1 MVFADVIVD
10 ISVKSLDRSFQYRIP
25 EEWEDEAAVGAQVV
39 IPFGKGNRR
48 MKGFIIGLSDQPK
61 FDLEKTKSIV
71 SIEKQGVIAESHLLS
86 LAYWMK
92 EQYGSTMNDAIKAV
106 MPVRREV
113 REKVEKTAHTLVSRG
128 ELEALR
134 RGYLQK
140 HYVAKARFC
149 DAFLQGDA
157 LEAGLSCG
165 ELAKKWKVSAS
176 VLKGLEAQGVVRLS
190 SVRSYRNPLETLK
203 MAESSQCQD
212 DGGWKA
218 ANHGTEGG
226 NPADQGRIGT
236 HRGFGNRVELNS
248 RQKEI
253 VEDFAGEYARG
264 IRGQYLIHGVTG
276 SGKTEVYM
284 GMIEGVLALGRQ
296 VIVLIPEIALTFQTV
311 NRFYERFG
319 DRVSIM
325 HSRLS
330 AGERYDQFQRAK
342 EGEIQIMIGPRSA
355 LFTPFQNLGLIVM
368 DEEHESGYQSD
379 SMPRYHARE
388 VAVQRGKMLGASVV
402 FGSATPSLEV
412 YYRASAGEYKLY
424 AMAQRAGNARLPEVS
439 IVDLRQEFVAKNYS
453 IFSRELQEKMEERL
467 DKREQ
472 MMLFINRRGYAGF
485 VSCRTCGEVIQCDQ
499 CSVAMKP
506 HEYRGKVSVLKCHY
520 CGRERGMPEICP
532 ACGSRYIG
540 TFGLGTQQV
549 EELVKKRFPAARVLR
564 MDADTTG
571 GKEGHGRILGAF
583 SRGEADVLVG
593 TQMIVK
599 GHDFPRV
606 TLVGV
611 LAADL
616 SLYAGDYRGAEKTF
630 QLLTQAAGR
639 AGRGERPGQVV
650 FQTYQPEHYS
660 ITAAAEEDYIGFY
673 RQELKMRQML
683 QYPPVSHILEVLV
696 SSESKERAEALAEA
710 FSGELGDA
718 RGAVI
723 LGPADAGIAKLKNS
737 YRKVIY
743 IKSGDAQMLRDIAAR
758 GEKFVRGREGWK
770 DCAMTFSFD

>member
-1 MVFADVIVD
+1 MIFAEVIVD
-10 ISVKSLDRSFQYRIP
+10 ISVKSLDRTFQYRIP
-25 EEWEDEAAVGAQVV
+25 EEWEWEAVVGAQVV
-39 IPFGKGNRR
+39 IPFGKGNRQ
-48 MKGFIIGLSDQPK
+48 MKGFIIGLSDTPK
-61 FDLEKTKSIV
+61 YDLEKTKSIL

-92 EQYGSTMNDAIKAV
+92 EHYGSTMNDAIKAV

-113 REKVEKTAHTLVSRG
+113 REKVEKTAYVLVSRE
-128 ELEALR
+128 ELETLR
-134 RGYLQK
+134 QKFSQK
-140 HYVAKARFC
+140 HYAAKARLC

-157 LEAGLSCG
+157 FENGIACG
-165 ELAKKWKVSAS
+165 ELAKRWKVSGS
-176 VLKGLEAQGVVRLS
+176 VLKGLEAQGVVRVS
-190 SVRSYRNPLETLK
+190 SIRSYRNPLDGVK
-203 MAESSQCQD
+203 MSGNLMRQRGGEQGLESHSASV
-212 DGGWKA
+212 G
-218 ANHGTEGG
+218 
-226 NPADQGRIGT
+226 
-236 HRGFGNRVELNS
+236 RVELNP
-248 RQKEI
+248 RQREI
-253 VEDFAGEYARG
+253 VEDFAGEYAKG

-284 GMIEGVLALGRQ
+284 GMIEEVLAKGKQ

-311 NRFYERFG
+311 SRFYNRFG

-330 AGERYDQFQRAK
+330 AGERYDQFLRAK
-342 EGEIQIMIGPRSA
+342 EGLIQIMIGPRSA

-388 VAVQRGKMLGASVV
+388 VAVQRGKMVGASVV
-402 FGSATPSLEV
+402 FGSATPSLEA

-424 AMAQRAGNARLPEVS
+424 AMGERAGSARLPQVS
-439 IVDLRQEFVAKNYS
+439 IVDLRQEFAAKNYS

-467 DKREQ
+467 GKREQ
-472 MMLFINRRGYAGF
+472 VMLFINRRGYAGF
-485 VSCRTCGEVIQCDQ
+485 VSCRMCGEAIQCDR

-506 HEYRGKVSVLKCHY
+506 HEYGGKVSVLKCHY
-520 CGRERGMPEICP
+520 CGRERKMPKACP

-549 EELVKKRFPAARVLR
+549 EEMVRKRFPAARVLR

-571 GKEGHGRILGAF
+571 GKEGHSRILGAF

-599 GHDFPRV
+599 GHDFPKV

-616 SLYAGDYRGAEKTF
+616 SLHAGDYRGAEKTF
-630 QLLTQAAGR
+630 QLLAQAAGR

-660 ITAAAEEDYIGFY
+660 ITSAAGEDYVGFY
-673 RQELKMRQML
+673 HQELKMRQML
-683 QYPPVSHILEVLV
+683 QYPPISHILEVLV
-696 SSESKERAEALAEA
+696 SSEKQERAEALAEA
-710 FSGELGDA
+710 FSGEIRDMQG
-718 RGAVI
+718 VVM

-743 IKSGDAQMLRDIAAR
+743 IKSVDGQVLRGIAAR
-758 GEKFVRGREGWK
+758 GEAFLHGGEGWK
-770 DCAMTFSFD
+770 DCTMTFSFD

>member
-1 MVFADVIVD
+1 MIFAEIIVD
-10 ISVKSLDRSFQYRIP
+10 ISVKSLDRTFQYRIP
-25 EEWEDEAAVGAQVV
+25 EEWEEEAVVGAQVV
-39 IPFGKGNRR
+39 IPFGKGNRQ
-48 MKGFIIGLSDQPK
+48 MKGFIIGLSDTPK
-61 FDLEKTKSIV
+61 FDLEKTKSIL

-92 EQYGSTMNDAIKAV
+92 EHYGSTMNDAIKAV

-113 REKVEKTAHTLVSRG
+113 REKVEKTAHVLVSR
-128 ELEALR
+128 ETLETLR
-134 RGYLQK
+134 QEFMQK
-140 HYVAKARFC
+140 HYVAKARLC
-149 DAFLQGDA
+149 DAFLQENAFEIGI
-157 LEAGLSCG
+157 SCG
-165 ELAKKWKVSAS
+165 ELAKRWKVSGS
-176 VLKGLEAQGVVRLS
+176 VLKGLEDQGVVRVS
-190 SVRSYRNPLETLK
+190 SVRSYRDPL
-203 MAESSQCQD
+203 
-212 DGGWKA
+212 DGA
-218 ANHGTEGG
+218 YTAS
-226 NPADQGRIGT
+226 PD
-236 HRGFGNRVELNS
+236 RVELNP
-248 RQKEI
+248 RQREI

-284 GMIEGVLALGRQ
+284 GMIEEVLARGKQ

-311 NRFYERFG
+311 NRFYGRFG
-319 DRVSIM
+319 NRISIM

-330 AGERYDQFQRAK
+330 AGERYDQFLRAK
-342 EGEIQIMIGPRSA
+342 EGLIQIMIGPRSA

-388 VAVQRGKMLGASVV
+388 VAVKRGKMVGASVV
-402 FGSATPSLEV
+402 FGSATPSLEA

-424 AMAQRAGNARLPEVS
+424 AMTERAGNARLPEVS
-439 IVDLRQEFVAKNYS
+439 IVDLRQEFAARNYS

-467 DKREQ
+467 GKREQ
-472 MMLFINRRGYAGF
+472 IMLFINRRGYAGF
-485 VSCRTCGEVIQCDQ
+485 VSCRMCGEAIQCDR

-506 HEYRGKVSVLKCHY
+506 HEYRGKVSLLKCHY
-520 CGRERGMPEICP
+520 CGRERRMPEACP
-532 ACGSRYIG
+532 ACGSKYIG

-549 EELVKKRFPAARVLR
+549 EEMVRKRFPAARVLR

-571 GKEGHGRILGAF
+571 GKEGHGRILRAF
-583 SRGEADVLVG
+583 SQGEADVLVG

-599 GHDFPRV
+599 GHDFPKV

-660 ITAAAEEDYIGFY
+660 ITSAAGEDYVGFY

-683 QYPPVSHILEVLV
+683 QYPPISHILEVLV
-696 SSESKERAEALAEA
+696 SSEKQERAEALAEA
-710 FSGELGDA
+710 FSGELGDVQ
-718 RGAVI
+718 GVVV

-743 IKSGDAQMLRDIAAR
+743 IKSMDEQVLCGIAAQ
-758 GEKFVRGREGWK
+758 GEAFLHGGEGWK
-770 DCAMTFSFD
+770 DCTMTFSFD

>member
-1 MVFADVIVD
+1 MIFAEVIVD
-10 ISVKSLDRSFQYRIP
+10 ISVRSLDRTFQYRIP
-25 EEWEDEAAVGAQVV
+25 EEWEEEAVVGAQVV
-39 IPFGKGNRR
+39 IPFGKGNRQ
-48 MKGFIIGLSDQPK
+48 MKGFIIGLSNACK
-61 FDLEKTKSIV
+61 FDLEKTKSIL

-86 LAYWMK
+86 LAYWIK

-113 REKVEKTAHTLVSRG
+113 REKVERTAHVLVSRDA
-128 ELEALR
+128 LEALR
-134 RGYLQK
+134 QDYLQR

-149 DAFLQGDA
+149 DAFLQEDA
-157 LEAGLSCG
+157 FEAGLSCG
-165 ELAKKWKVSAS
+165 ELAKKWKVSGS
-176 VLKGLEAQGVVRLS
+176 VLKGLEDQGVVQVS
-190 SVRSYRNPLETLK
+190 SVRSYRNPLDGVR
-203 MAESSQCQD
+203 MADHSLPQRN
-212 DGGWKA
+212 GGEMA
-218 ANHGTEGG
+218 LAS
-226 NPADQGRIGT
+226 
-236 HRGFGNRVELNS
+236 FGRVELNP
-248 RQKEI
+248 RQREI
-253 VEDFAGEYARG
+253 VEDFAEEYVKG

-284 GMIEGVLALGRQ
+284 GMIEEVLGLGKQ

-319 DRVSIM
+319 DMVSIM

-330 AGERYDQFQRAK
+330 AGERYDQFKRAK
-342 EGEIQIMIGPRSA
+342 EGQIQIMIGPRSA
-355 LFTPFQNLGLIVM
+355 LFAPFRNLGLIVM

-402 FGSATPSLEV
+402 FGSATPSLEA
-412 YYRASAGEYKLY
+412 YYRASSGEYKLY
-424 AMAQRAGNARLPEVS
+424 SMMERAGNARLPEVS
-439 IVDLRQEFVAKNYS
+439 IVDLRQEFAARNYS
-453 IFSRELQEKMEERL
+453 VFSRELQEKMEERL
-467 DKREQ
+467 GRREQ

-485 VSCRTCGEVIQCDQ
+485 VSCRTCGEVIQCDC

-506 HEYRGKVSVLKCHY
+506 HEYRGKVSLLKCHY
-520 CGRERGMPEICP
+520 CGRERRMPETCP

-549 EELVKKRFPAARVLR
+549 EEMVRKRFPTARVLR
-564 MDADTTG
+564 MDADTTS
-571 GKEGHGRILGAF
+571 GKEGHSRILGAF

-599 GHDFPRV
+599 GHDFPKV

-660 ITAAAEEDYIGFY
+660 ITSAAEEDYIGFY
-673 RQELKMRQML
+673 RQELKVRQML
-683 QYPPVSHILEVLV
+683 HYPPISHILEVLV
-696 SSESKERAEALAEA
+696 SSESQERGEALAEA
-710 FSGELGDA
+710 FSSNLGDVQ
-718 RGAVI
+718 GVVI

-737 YRKVIY
+737 YRKVLY
-743 IKSGDAQMLRDIAAR
+743 IKSGNEQVLRDIAAR
-758 GEKFVRGREGWK
+758 GEKFLHGGGWK
-770 DCAMTFSFD
+770 DCTVTFSFD